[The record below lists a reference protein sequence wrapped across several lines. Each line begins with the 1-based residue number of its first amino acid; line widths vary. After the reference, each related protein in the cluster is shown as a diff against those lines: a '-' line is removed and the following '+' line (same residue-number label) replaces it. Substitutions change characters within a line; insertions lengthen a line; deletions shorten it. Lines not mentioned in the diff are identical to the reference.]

1 MAGERGV
8 RAKRVGEGVREEI
21 ASLLAHEVKDPR
33 ASGAVVTGV
42 EMTPDLRAAR
52 VLVRLLEGA
61 GDADRR
67 SELVEALSRASGMLR
82 REVTHRLRL
91 RHAPTLR
98 FVYDEGTDRTSRVEE
113 LLAEIEAER
122 RSR

>member
-8 RAKRVGEGVREEI
+8 RAKRVGEGVREEL
-21 ASLLAHEVKDPR
+21 ASLLVHYVKDPR
-33 ASGAVVTGV
+33 AKGVVVTGV
-42 EMTPDLRAAR
+42 EMTPDLREAR
-52 VLVRLLEGA
+52 VKVRLLEGA
-61 GDADRR
+61 GDAEKR
-67 SELVEALSRASGMLR
+67 SELVQALTRASGMLR

-98 FVYDEGTDRTSRVEE
+98 FAYDDGTDKTSRVAE